1 MSEQY
6 YVLELD
12 EPAEASFCSFSK
24 QYFGTLKDM
33 EIVMKAMEED
43 GDYEN
48 TVAAW
53 KEYQSGNHDAK
64 HSVAY
69 ASRFL
74 LRPVKLIAT
83 AEAELKRR
91 KWDHINVWN
100 SPYPMKT
107 TGGVASQVIFK
118 YEDKY
123 YRCIRATLKDLK
135 YGGITG
141 EWNNI
146 RSLWGNAAVIK
157 KERLAKGHYTISN
170 LLYVIEDEHDSLE
183 GLEDLIQ
190 NPNEIKFDK
199 ICDEIFADG

>member
-33 EIVMKAMEED
+33 EIVMKAMEEE
-43 GDYEN
+43 GNYEN

-53 KEYQSGNHDAK
+53 KEYQAGNHDAK

-91 KWDHINVWN
+91 KWDHINAWN
-100 SPYPMKT
+100 FSYPMKIS
-107 TGGVASQVIFK
+107 GGFASQVILK
-118 YEDKY
+118 YENKY
-123 YRCIRATLKDLK
+123 FRCIRAMLKDLK
-135 YGGITG
+135 YEGVTD
-141 EWNNI
+141 EWNEI
-146 RSLWGNAAVIK
+146 SSIWGNAVVIK
-157 KERLAKGHYTISN
+157 KELLPKGHYTINN

-183 GLEDLIQ
+183 GLEDLLY
-190 NPNEIKFDK
+190 NPDEIKFDK